1 MSRSGTT
8 LVDLLLV
15 TAILA
20 LLAAVAVPRVAAIL
34 DGARVRTARSDLH
47 AALDRAR
54 GAAIRLG
61 TGVELRDDGTGRVLV
76 PDPPDTVPVWSGP
89 SAASR
94 GVTQAGWNAPLAFG
108 PAGLATG
115 AGNRTVMLR
124 RGSVQ
129 VQVVISRLGRIR

>member
-1 MSRSGTT
+1 MKRAGTT
-8 LVDLLLV
+8 LLELLLA

-20 LLAAVAVPRVAAIL
+20 ALAGVAVPRVVAIL
-34 DGARVRTARSDLH
+34 DGARVRAARSDLH

-76 PDPPDTVPVWSGP
+76 PDPPDSAPIWQGP
-89 SAASR
+89 SAASH
-94 GVTQAGWNAPLAFG
+94 GVAQVGWNTPLAFG

-115 AGNRTVMLR
+115 AGNRTVTLR
-124 RGSVQ
+124 RGTAQAVI
-129 VQVVISRLGRIR
+129 VISRLGRIR